1 MRAMTGLE
9 RATTVL
15 PLAGYP
21 LFSSGDLAE
30 TRERVAQVYCDHRL
44 EMIGRG
50 ALTARHNR
58 LAGQSLSINVMT
70 YGAKTLIAPGAL
82 ERFYLF
88 QLPLHGS
95 ASVTNGVNRH
105 EIGGG
110 FSGVLN
116 PDAPTC
122 MIWSEGCVQLLV
134 QVEKEALNAVAR
146 AEFGLP
152 SGHDLR
158 FDGANDLRGPR
169 GRALLGVLDC
179 VMREAEAG
187 ADLIGGTGLL
197 ARQLERTL
205 MVGLLQTQKH
215 NLQPANIAGSGPMPR
230 MLRHAE
236 EYMRGNLHLPI
247 MIEDIAQAAGTGVRN
262 LQASF
267 RERYGRTPMAVL
279 RDLRLERAWQDLS
292 NPAPQT
298 TVTDVATG
306 LGFFHLGRFSE
317 QYRKKFGCTPIE
329 TLRAAKRP

>member
-1 MRAMTGLE
+1 
-9 RATTVL
+9 
-15 PLAGYP
+15 
-21 LFSSGDLAE
+21 
-30 TRERVAQVYCDHRL
+30 
-44 EMIGRG
+44 
-50 ALTARHNR
+50 
-58 LAGQSLSINVMT
+58 
-70 YGAKTLIAPGAL
+70 
-82 ERFYLF
+82 
-88 QLPLHGS
+88 
-95 ASVTNGVNRH
+95 
-105 EIGGG
+105 
-110 FSGVLN
+110 
-116 PDAPTC
+116 
-122 MIWSEGCVQLLV
+122 
-134 QVEKEALNAVAR
+134 
-146 AEFGLP
+146 
-152 SGHDLR
+152 
-158 FDGANDLRGPR
+158 
-169 GRALLGVLDC
+169 
-179 VMREAEAG
+179 MREAEAG

-292 NPAPQT
+292 NPVPQT